1 MNLNERIYVF
11 VPNEGLF
18 WRTGR
23 AKSAEAEL
31 ESAGKTIMVA
41 YGGGSVRRAQSA
53 VYHDGSGET
62 GDFRRV

>member
-1 MNLNERIYVF
+1 MNEFMYSYPTTVYFGEQAAQKAL
-11 VPNEGLF
+11 
-18 WRTGR
+18 
-23 AKSAEAEL
+23 KAEL

-41 YGGGSVRRAQSA
+41 YGGGAVRRAQSA

>member
-1 MNLNERIYVF
+1 MNEFMYSYPTKVYFGEQAAQKAL
-11 VPNEGLF
+11 
-18 WRTGR
+18 
-23 AKSAEAEL
+23 KAEL
-31 ESAGKTIMVA
+31 ESVGKTIMVA

>member
-1 MNLNERIYVF
+1 MYSYPTKVYFGEKAAQKAL
-11 VPNEGLF
+11 
-18 WRTGR
+18 
-23 AKSAEAEL
+23 KAEL